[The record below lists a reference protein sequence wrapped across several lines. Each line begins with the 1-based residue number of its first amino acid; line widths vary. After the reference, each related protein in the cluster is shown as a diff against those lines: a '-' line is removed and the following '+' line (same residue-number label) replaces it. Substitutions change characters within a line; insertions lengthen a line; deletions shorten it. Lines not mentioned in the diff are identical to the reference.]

1 MVFAGM
7 GSGTSGRVFTVR
19 QCSEG
24 QEKTQPPGVSQWLG
38 EVLVGDEAEAIKR
51 DEDGVNLFA

>member
-1 MVFAGM
+1 M